1 MGDWRLLALT
11 SAISLVSSVIVAV
24 VTAML
29 TSYFTHKNDTKKLI
43 HEKRTELYYTFYDEV
58 DKAISNRK
66 VIFEKDYIMKIVEYK
81 AKVKLISSAR
91 VREETENFYNFIQ
104 GIYFEYNKF
113 YVIHDPQ
120 YDPCADEV
128 DYQAFEHQLEKYKF
142 ENVPSIEDL
151 REKTTPL
158 YNAMREDLGSNL

>member
-1 MGDWRLLALT
+1 MSDWRLLALT

-29 TSYFTHKNDTKKLI
+29 TSHFTHKNDTKKLI

-91 VREETENFYNFIQ
+91 VCEETENFYNFIQ

-113 YVIHDPQ
+113 YVMHDPQ

-151 REKTTPL
+151 REKTAPL

>member
-66 VIFEKDYIMKIVEYK
+66 VIFEKDYIMKI
-81 AKVKLISSAR
+81 
-91 VREETENFYNFIQ
+91 
-104 GIYFEYNKF
+104 
-113 YVIHDPQ
+113 
-120 YDPCADEV
+120 
-128 DYQAFEHQLEKYKF
+128 F

-151 REKTTPL
+151 REKTTLL